1 MATRRQSLIGVEAL
15 EPVLCDGAG
24 DKLSVCVE
32 SGFDSSNDEEARSIS
47 LLETIPYSSSE

>member
-1 MATRRQSLIGVEAL
+1 MATRRQSLTRVEAL